1 ADAFA
6 GLDGEQLA
14 LIVPLVERGV
24 LVEALIALQT
34 DELGAVHRGER
45 LAHLGLADAGLAL
58 EQQRPLEEFHEP
70 QGGRDIAVGDV
81 ADSGEFVRNFVALQG
96 HEETNAFNSSWPG
109 RGPRRVNAAGRPV
122 SRPSTSLLP
131 S

>member
-1 ADAFA
+1 MLLDRIGVLADAFA
-6 GLDGEQLA
+6 GLDGKELP
-14 LIVPLVERGV
+14 LIVPLVKRGV
-24 LVEALIALQT
+24 LVEALITLQT
-34 DELGAVHRGER
+34 DQLGAVHGGER

-70 QGGRDIAVGDV
+70 QGGRDVAVGDI
-81 ADSGEFVRNFVALQG
+81 ADGGKLVRNFVALQG

-109 RGPRRVNAAGRPV
+109 L